1 MDITELTVHELQE
14 KIKNKELTIT
24 QINEAYI
31 KRIKEKEP
39 EIQAFITELTEQG
52 IEQAKKIQNKIDK
65 GEKVGELAGIPI
77 GIKDII
83 CTKGIKTTCA
93 SKMLENFISPYD
105 ATVMEKINAEEMINL
120 GKLNMD
126 EFAMGGS
133 TEYSY
138 FKKTRNPWDLSKVPG
153 GSSGGSAAAVAAN
166 MVPWALGTD
175 TGGSIRQPASL
186 CGVVG
191 LKPTYGLVSRY
202 GVIAFASSLDQVG
215 VFTKDVQD
223 CATLL
228 NVIAGHDEKDS
239 TSIDIE
245 KKDYIKSLNKDIK
258 GLKIGIP
265 KEFYGEGINSEVK
278 LALEKAIEKY
288 REMGAEI
295 EEFSLDIA
303 KYALATYYIIACA
316 EASSNLG
323 RYDGIRYT
331 YRSPE
336 AKTLKEIY
344 KKSRSEAFGA
354 EVKRRIILGTYVLSS
369 GYYDAYYKKAQQV
382 RTLVMNEFNKAFEK
396 YDVIVTPTSPTTA
409 FKIGEKSNNPLEM
422 YLSDICTVSVNI
434 AGLPGISIPCGVDSE
449 GMPIGMQIIGN
460 KFCEETIIKT
470 AYAYEQETKF
480 REKYK
485 PTFKGGKK

>member
-24 QINEAYI
+24 EINEAYI

-39 EIQAFITELTEQG
+39 EVQAFITELTEQG

-65 GEKVGELAGIPI
+65 GEKVGKLAGIPI

-83 CTKGIKTTCA
+83 CTKGVKTTCA

-105 ATVMEKINAEEMINL
+105 ATVMEKINAEEMIDL

-245 KKDYIKSLNKDIK
+245 KKDYIEALDKNIK

-278 LALEKAIEKY
+278 SALETAIEKY
-288 REMGAEI
+288 
-295 EEFSLDIA
+295 
-303 KYALATYYIIACA
+303 
-316 EASSNLG
+316 
-323 RYDGIRYT
+323 
-331 YRSPE
+331 
-336 AKTLKEIY
+336 
-344 KKSRSEAFGA
+344 KKIDR
-354 EVKRRIILGTYVLSS
+354 
-369 GYYDAYYKKAQQV
+369 
-382 RTLVMNEFNKAFEK
+382 
-396 YDVIVTPTSPTTA
+396 
-409 FKIGEKSNNPLEM
+409 KS
-422 YLSDICTVSVNI
+422 VV
-434 AGLPGISIPCGVDSE
+434 
-449 GMPIGMQIIGN
+449 
-460 KFCEETIIKT
+460 
-470 AYAYEQETKF
+470 
-480 REKYK
+480 
-485 PTFKGGKK
+485 